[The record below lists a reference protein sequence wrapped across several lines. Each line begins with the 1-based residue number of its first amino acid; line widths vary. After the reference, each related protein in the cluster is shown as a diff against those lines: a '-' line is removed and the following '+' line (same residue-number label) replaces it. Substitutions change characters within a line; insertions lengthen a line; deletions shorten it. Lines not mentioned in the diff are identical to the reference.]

1 MTKSTTMVTSNVF
14 RSTRLFREGSSNMV
28 LFSLQHGTMRSN
40 MTDHTTMMKSRNK
53 FRSIQISK
61 MRPKRRL
68 WLKSLSLYSY
78 FNFIFFFFFCVEKCI
93 PIFFLKV
100 ELTISTKSGFTT

>member
-40 MTDHTTMMKSRNK
+40 MTDHTTMIKSRNK

-68 WLKSLSLYSY
+68 WLKSLSLQ
-78 FNFIFFFFFCVEKCI
+78 FW
-93 PIFFLKV
+93 FLLCGVMYNDWSIKV
-100 ELTISTKSGFTT
+100 ELTIDKKSGNTT